1 MVLQQA
7 SVFLAVSYTVDSP
20 TRSSFLSE
28 TMSEPSLK
36 SPVSTPGSYIY
47 GPRRYRNFRSF
58 LGRSDHTGKGPLF
71 CHRPGTPSH
80 KKRAG
85 GGTWHP
91 LATRTW
97 MAVPCRAPSPPTWG
111 GKRSAPS
118 FASQALGSQGLLLKN
133 NFFFSSRHHSEHPAT
148 AH

>member
-28 TMSEPSLK
+28 TTSEPSLK

-71 CHRPGTPSH
+71 SHRPGTLSH
-80 KKRAG
+80 KKELGEELGIPWPPGPGWQCPAG
-85 GGTWHP
+85 PPPLQLGEERDPSHP
-91 LATRTW
+91 LLPRQWEA
-97 MAVPCRAPSPPTWG
+97 RA
-111 GKRSAPS
+111 
-118 FASQALGSQGLLLKN
+118 AS
-133 NFFFSSRHHSEHPAT
+133 
-148 AH
+148 